1 MASFHYSQAYA
12 SFLVAT
18 AQYAGGSGTYS
29 KEKAKG
35 QRAAGAASGKA
46 TLTDNDKIERLTY
59 AAQAMVVDPQRHLE
73 NIRREQNEFLLRVL
87 DEERRAEEDR
97 DAALKQLELD
107 AATGTG
113 STEAIERER
122 SKLQVMFAEERKRA
136 SERIIRLTKEH
147 EQKIRAA
154 VVGLMDLGG
163 KNAR

>member
-1 MASFHYSQAYA
+1 
-12 SFLVAT
+12 
-18 AQYAGGSGTYS
+18 
-29 KEKAKG
+29 
-35 QRAAGAASGKA
+35 
-46 TLTDNDKIERLTY
+46 
-59 AAQAMVVDPQRHLE
+59 MVVDPQRHLE

-113 STEAIERER
+113 STEAIEKER
-122 SKLQVMFAEERKRA
+122 SKLQIMFAEERKRA